1 MSDLG
6 RDRHG
11 LSEPERRKLLDILT
25 CERVGTVNSRSE
37 FAGAI
42 EPVVEEFHVSRAAY
56 DEPHKD
62 ESDRQGFRSDA
73 AQTILKTC
81 ETMLDQIKRYRSHT
95 EGEEARAILDAEIEQ
110 VSEMLAIWRD
120 RRDQYIADPAGHG
133 RTIDIGRWPAWLVAD
148 RALSSRTER
157 ESILSPRSLLAGI
170 VDEVELA
177 AMDEMVDPVSRKK
190 GGQMTPMFRV
200 RFALRVAAAWKRV
213 FGEDPGHYRKSKF
226 IRVYDKLCDLID
238 EKPVSPDTL
247 GPLFKA
253 VPVQHG
259 GPFLPR
265 PRGRPTKKG

>member
-1 MSDLG
+1 MSDLDG
-6 RDRHG
+6 DRHG
-11 LSEPERRKLLDILT
+11 LSEPERRKLLDILA
-25 CERVGTVNSRSE
+25 CERAGTVTSRPK
-37 FAGAI
+37 FASAI
-42 EPVVEEFHVSRAAY
+42 EPIVEEFHVSRAAY
-56 DEPHKD
+56 NEPHKD
-62 ESDRQGFRSDA
+62 ESTRQNARCEA
-73 AQTILKTC
+73 AQAIVKAC
-81 ETMLDQIKRYRSHT
+81 ETMCKQIKRYRRNTGH
-95 EGEEARAILDAEIEQ
+95 EEARAILDAEIEQ

-120 RRDQYIADPAGHG
+120 RRDQYIADPVGPD
-133 RTIDIGRWPAWLVAD
+133 RTIDIGKWPSWLVVN
-148 RALSSRTER
+148 RALSSGADQEN
-157 ESILSPRSLLAGI
+157 ILSPRSLLAGI
-170 VDEVELA
+170 DDEVEIA

-190 GGQMTPMFRV
+190 GGRMTPMFRI

-226 IRVYDKLCDLID
+226 IRVYGGLCDLIG